1 MWSILS
7 CNANSFCDCH
17 YCYYLGYTRK
27 WILHYLFALHRY
39 PYYLKKKNYKKLKI
53 KIYDS
58 KSIILN
64 GQCNIYVN
72 NSLSKTIF
80 QSIRSIYNL
89 QFHSSINNN
98 ELWNAK
104 YWLTVIKYRVSVAPF
119 LIRIRKWMTISNL
132 WVTKITQ
139 HMT

>member
-1 MWSILS
+1 MLIVFVTVITAIIWVIQENEFYITFLLYIDILII
-7 CNANSFCDCH
+7 
-17 YCYYLGYTRK
+17 
-27 WILHYLFALHRY
+27 W
-39 PYYLKKKNYKKLKI
+39 KKKNYKKLKI

-104 YWLTVIKYRVSVAPF
+104 YWLTVIKYRVSVTPF
-119 LIRIRKWMTISNL
+119 LIKIRKWMTISNL

>member
-1 MWSILS
+1 MLIVFVTVITAIIWVIQENEFYITFLLYIDILII
-7 CNANSFCDCH
+7 
-17 YCYYLGYTRK
+17 
-27 WILHYLFALHRY
+27 W
-39 PYYLKKKNYKKLKI
+39 KKKNYKKLKI

-64 GQCNIYVN
+64 GQCNIYFN

-80 QSIRSIYNL
+80 QSIWSIYNL

-119 LIRIRKWMTISNL
+119 LIKIRKWMTISNL

>member
-1 MWSILS
+1 MLIVFVTVITAIIWVIQENEFYITFLLYIDILII
-7 CNANSFCDCH
+7 
-17 YCYYLGYTRK
+17 
-27 WILHYLFALHRY
+27 W
-39 PYYLKKKNYKKLKI
+39 KKKNYKKLKI

-64 GQCNIYVN
+64 GKCNIHVN
-72 NSLSKTIF
+72 NSLTKTIF
-80 QSIRSIYNL
+80 QSILSFYNL

-98 ELWNAK
+98 ELCNAI
-104 YWLTVIKYRVSVAPF
+104 YWLTVFKYRVSVTPF